1 MALRARRGPGR
12 PKRSKAEKQ
21 GARVL
26 LTFTED
32 EYAML
37 RQAAGGTALGTYAR
51 ELVLRALKR
60 RK

>member
-1 MALRARRGPGR
+1 
-12 PKRSKAEKQ
+12 
-21 GARVL
+21 VL

-60 RK
+60 RR